1 MELFEALVRTLLG
14 LVDEVRS
21 VFRVLGM
28 VALHDWN
35 MLVYILGLVVYGLL
49 LYGLHQD
56 RPQLLCM
63 TDKLWFLVPAL
74 VYIPVQCCWQLVALG
89 TLAAGAASVGGWLVF
104 LVLVVI
110 VLFVLDVLLFL
121 ATYKTREALM
131 IQKGNEHPLNE
142 A

>member
-1 MELFEALVRTLLG
+1 M
-14 LVDEVRS
+14 DDDIS

-35 MLVYILGLVVYGLL
+35 ILVYILGLVVYGLL
-49 LYGLHQD
+49 LYGLHQPQ
-56 RPQLLCM
+56 PQLLCM

-74 VYIPVQCCWQLVALG
+74 LYIPIQCCWQLVALVW
-89 TLAAGAASVGGWLVF
+89 LAAAAAGVGGWLVF
-104 LVLVVI
+104 LILVVI
-110 VLFVLDVLLFL
+110 VLFVLDVLLFI

-131 IQKGNEHPLNE
+131 IQKGNEHPMND